1 METLN
6 TTATQNENMVLDGD
20 YHHSLGLPE
29 GIEYPRCFVELQHTY
44 HAKQEADSQKYR
56 EFTLPKGVLFDGLS
70 AVAYYPD
77 GRERGGEL
85 TEITVEDGE
94 VVKVSP
100 RVSLHDYDMTLV
112 IALDSEPA
120 TLITA
125 WLNPKDDYPT
135 PTGRNYIKP
144 ETVALKHKS

>member
-1 METLN
+1 
-6 TTATQNENMVLDGD
+6 MVLDGD
-20 YHHSLGLPE
+20 YHHQLGLPA
-29 GIEYPRCFVELQHTY
+29 GIDYPECYVELQHTY
-44 HAKQEADSQKYR
+44 HAEQEAASQKFR
-56 EFTLPKGVLFDGLS
+56 EFQLPEAVLLDELS

-85 TEITVEDGE
+85 TEITVENGE
-94 VVKVSP
+94 VMKVSP
-100 RVSLHDYDMTLV
+100 RVSLQDYDMTLV

-135 PTGRNYIKP
+135 PTGRDYIKP
-144 ETVALKHKS
+144 EAVALKHNG